1 MSHTHVG
8 EEPPHMRGTAPHSLH
23 TTQQQCSKHSSSQVG
38 IHGAM
43 HNRTA
48 LIDWASLLEGL
59 NHRLGFERAAKV
71 IEERSEEVEEGGMAV
86 QQASKQAGGVGTCV
100 GEKQAHPCAVW
111 DRAAMGGSSDAAT
124 DMYASSLTHAQ
135 ASFEHARHP
144 RASRRVLNR
153 PVGIHM
159 DAMGPDLG
167 PDHALPVPAFLAR
180 YRTSTQQADI
190 SESLQRCLEA
200 HQDAIRGDLGGGF
213 PTTWAFLGIDQNGNL
228 IYAIHCLGGDHGAC
242 QLFPDNGTRSA
253 AHLNLSNL
261 DTFEI

>member
-1 MSHTHVG
+1 MS
-8 EEPPHMRGTAPHSLH
+8 E
-23 TTQQQCSKHSSSQVG
+23 
-38 IHGAM
+38 
-43 HNRTA
+43 
-48 LIDWASLLEGL
+48 
-59 NHRLGFERAAKV
+59 AA
-71 IEERSEEVEEGGMAV
+71 EC
-86 QQASKQAGGVGTCV
+86 VGTCM

-111 DRAAMGGSSDAAT
+111 DRAAMGGSSDAST
-124 DMYASSLTHAQ
+124 DMYASVNASDDVSEYQLQSLTHAQ

-144 RASRRVLNR
+144 RASRIVPDR

-159 DAMGPDLG
+159 DAMQPDLG
-167 PDHALPVPAFLAR
+167 PDRALPAPAFLAR